1 MKSAHVPQH
10 EILPPPID
18 IAVLAKRN
26 GLSELL
32 SMRSIRSAEKRE
44 LAFSRI
50 DSTLRLRWY
59 WTVRQAIPDAGGES
73 RCRLIRGKA
82 DLAANG
88 PAKSENDPDLQPSER
103 CPTFDLWGR
112 YSISGGQSH
121 AAILLRYQRRSQT
134 GGLGHARSRFHARRD
149 SRGATALTG
158 NMARNERVRQQAA
171 YFGFSAFMCKT

>member
-82 DLAANG
+82 DLAATARPSPKMTRTSSQASG
-88 PAKSENDPDLQPSER
+88 ARHSICGAGIRSLEGSLMPRYFFDIKDGHRLVDWDTPAVDSTP
-103 CPTFDLWGR
+103 G
-112 YSISGGQSH
+112 
-121 AAILLRYQRRSQT
+121 AIVE
-134 GGLGHARSRFHARRD
+134 ARRP
-149 SRGATALTG
+149 
-158 NMARNERVRQQAA
+158 
-171 YFGFSAFMCKT
+171 